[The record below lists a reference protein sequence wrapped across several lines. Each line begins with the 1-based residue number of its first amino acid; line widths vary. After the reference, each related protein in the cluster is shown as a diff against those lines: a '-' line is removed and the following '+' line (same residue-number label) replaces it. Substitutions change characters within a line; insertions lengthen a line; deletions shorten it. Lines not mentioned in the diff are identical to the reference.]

1 MLLLSRRCWTCC
13 WSSQSWAMAAELP
26 AGRTRPRRPA
36 WCCPSFPPSSSD
48 LRGLPSL
55 LKAFQLSSCAEDE
68 VVAVRM
74 EFGGPGLSP
83 TGAGGVCGHRTA
95 TAHPA
100 APDPS
105 RWAQGG
111 QGQLLPLTLCPTRAQ
126 QQVSGWKGP
135 AALQRSRSS
144 STRTSERWGRCS
156 GSGAQRSAL
165 QGGGCSARSRDPAPT
180 LSQPPEADPHGTVP
194 GGLRWQRPPAAAE
207 GACRA
212 LPATSSESQLTGELH
227 AWQPKGD
234 VLVLP
239 PSRAEVS
246 AALSSRY
253 SSPVLLWARLPWRA
267 RRGSC
272 RNRSASVPAAA
283 PLCPASPPPFP
294 PPLTPPPKQCCC
306 SLAPW
311 TGQAASCLLAC
322 PSVFAASPHF
332 PGGAVL
338 SKGWNGARWSLPS
351 RGRGKN
357 WVSLR
362 RIPASGR
369 QHPWLPALCCLA
381 SVPLPL
387 LAATGSASLPLHDP
401 VPPSAPAP
409 SAGSAAF
416 LLSTAKPREF
426 KHSPASSR
434 TSGPPCPRCSR
445 ALGLCLCPC
454 ERLRP

>member
-48 LRGLPSL
+48 LRGLRSL
-55 LKAFQLSSCAEDE
+55 LKAFQLSSRAEDE

-212 LPATSSESQLTGELH
+212 LPAASSESQLTGELQ
-227 AWQPKGD
+227 AWQPTGD

-239 PSRAEVS
+239 PIAGLRLALLSVPVTAAPSSSGLGCPGALGEVPAGTVRLRFLLQPLSARPLLLLSLLLLLLLQSSVVVPWPRGQDRPHRACWRAPQFS
-246 AALSSRY
+246 QHPRI
-253 SSPVLLWARLPWRA
+253 SPVAQFSARA
-267 RRGSC
+267 GM
-272 RNRSASVPAAA
+272 
-283 PLCPASPPPFP
+283 
-294 PPLTPPPKQCCC
+294 
-306 SLAPW
+306 
-311 TGQAASCLLAC
+311 GHGG
-322 PSVFAASPHF
+322 HF
-332 PGGAVL
+332 PAGVGG
-338 SKGWNGARWSLPS
+338 R
-351 RGRGKN
+351 
-357 WVSLR
+357 
-362 RIPASGR
+362 
-369 QHPWLPALCCLA
+369 
-381 SVPLPL
+381 
-387 LAATGSASLPLHDP
+387 TGS
-401 VPPSAPAP
+401 V
-409 SAGSAAF
+409 
-416 LLSTAKPREF
+416 
-426 KHSPASSR
+426 
-434 TSGPPCPRCSR
+434 
-445 ALGLCLCPC
+445 
-454 ERLRP
+454 